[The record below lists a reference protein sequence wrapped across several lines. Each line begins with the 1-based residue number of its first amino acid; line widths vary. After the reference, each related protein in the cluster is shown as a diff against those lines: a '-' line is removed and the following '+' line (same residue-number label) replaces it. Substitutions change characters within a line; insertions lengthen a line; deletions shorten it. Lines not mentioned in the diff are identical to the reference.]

1 MDAKIFQDTPAGAER
16 EAMLEANSYGNE
28 EMPIQK
34 HFKDDEINDMRRT
47 HMKNSIEIKK
57 KLEEFKLYKQEVD
70 AFIKPLAEENT
81 YLLQNVRNGY
91 VEVNQQVYL
100 FEDYEAGMMNYYDNS
115 GDLVHSRRMLPHEK
129 QSKVKQQNAA
139 Q

>member
-1 MDAKIFQDTPAGAER
+1 MDAKIFQDTPLAER
-16 EAMLEANSYGNE
+16 EAMIEANSYASE

-34 HFKDDEINDMRRT
+34 HFSEEEINDMRRS

-57 KLEEFKLYKQEVD
+57 KLEEFKTFKAEID

-91 VEVNQQVYL
+91 IEVNQQVYL
-100 FEDYEAGMMNYYDNS
+100 FEDHENGMMCYYDNT
-115 GDLVHSRRMLPHEK
+115 GALVHSRRMLPHER
-129 QSKVKQQNAA
+129 QSKIKQTNNI
-139 Q
+139 